1 MARSLHS
8 VPLLTATNRPP
19 AASGPGARPLRARLL
34 PTAKAGPNEANPA
47 SQARPIRV
55 AIADDRALV
64 HHGLRL
70 LLGGHEDIEL
80 LRGTAGTAAPGGQL
94 AAEHPD
100 VLVLDLSLTSR
111 SAITAVSSLRE
122 RAPQTQ
128 IVVLTGER
136 EPLFARRVLA
146 AGALGFVARESADD
160 DLPAAI
166 RASARGKRFV
176 SASVATALAATRRPF
191 AEDRLTVREIDV
203 LRLIALGHT
212 SAETANVLALSPRT
226 VETNRA
232 RIHKK
237 LGLTTR
243 AEIVSYALRRRLLR
257 A

>member
-128 IVVLTGER
+128 
-136 EPLFARRVLA
+136 
-146 AGALGFVARESADD
+146 LGFVARESADD